1 MRKLII
7 LGASVLGLLVTLT
20 VAGVAV
26 AGGAFDTVKPSTYD
40 PMKTYLVGTSWTT
53 GIGCPTNSKVTYDG
67 TSVGHFTDAACTT
80 GAQDS
85 KNAGLL
91 LAKTGPTG
99 NYAGAQATLSH
110 VPETITELGYDLR
123 KPGTD
128 QTDSRGSHCGAGA
141 PRFNLI
147 DSAGATYFVGCNSPA
162 PAVTASS
169 NGWQRLRWTP
179 VMAYPAAGG
188 SPVDVST
195 LTIKRLQLVFDE
207 GQDTGPDN
215 FGLAV
220 LDNIDVNG
228 TLVGK

>member
-7 LGASVLGLLVTLT
+7 LATSVLGLLSTLA

-26 AGGAFDTVKPSTYD
+26 AGGGFNTVKPSTYD

-67 TSVGHFTDAACTT
+67 TSVGRFTDAACTT
-80 GAQDS
+80 GAKDS
-85 KNAGLL
+85 NNAGLL

-99 NYAGAQATLSH
+99 NYAAAQVTLKD
-110 VPETITELGYDLR
+110 VPATITELGYDLR

-141 PRFNLI
+141 PRFDLI
-147 DSAGATYFVGCNSPA
+147 DDTGATYFVGCNSPA
-162 PAVTASS
+162 PTVAASS

-188 SPVDVST
+188 PPVDVSA
-195 LTIKRLQLVFDE
+195 LTIDKVKLVFDE